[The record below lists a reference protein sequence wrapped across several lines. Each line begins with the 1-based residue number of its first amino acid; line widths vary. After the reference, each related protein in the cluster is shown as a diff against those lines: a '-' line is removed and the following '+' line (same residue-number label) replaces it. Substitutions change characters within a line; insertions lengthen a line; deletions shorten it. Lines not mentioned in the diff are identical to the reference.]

1 MTPSAVDEEY
11 PFQFRWGQEIRFI
24 GGKYNGFNAE
34 VRWVGTT
41 LASAIIRIDG
51 NPTEVIE
58 RTEFMQDM
66 TTWKN
71 SKTATELALK
81 PNV

>member
-1 MTPSAVDEEY
+1 MSVEDIPQEF
-11 PFQFRWGQEIRFI
+11 PFKWGQEIRFT

-34 VRWVGTT
+34 IRWVGTT

-51 NPTEVIE
+51 NPTEVVE
-58 RTEFMQDM
+58 RVEFMQDM
-66 TTWKN
+66 TAWKA

-81 PNV
+81 PNVT